1 MEKKAFPGIRI
12 QGESNY
18 SPGYKIHYAGMD
30 LRDYFAAKALNGLL
44 TQEGNGIEHEDIT
57 DSAYRIADDMMKR
70 REIK

>member
-12 QGESNY
+12 EGASNY

-30 LRDYFAAKALNGLL
+30 LRDYFAAKALTGLL
-44 TQEGNGIEHEDIT
+44 IQEGYGIEHKEIEDT
-57 DSAYRIADDMMKR
+57 AYRIADEMMKR